1 MKNILDRYVNR
12 YGRKHKDFR
21 RYAMVVAVLAIIV
34 FVGVNW
40 RLHDKGISMTSDY
53 QCGLKEHKHTEECYK
68 KVLICGKEETDGSEG
83 HTHTDACYKE
93 VKKLTCGKEEHK
105 HNADCYDE
113 DGNLICGK
121 KEHEHSDDCYTT
133 EKELVCG
140 KKESEPV
147 EAHHHTDACYKKELV
162 CGLKEHTHTAACYS
176 DESAD
181 VEDKSDWEAT
191 IPVLSGN
198 WAEDVVAVA
207 QSQLGYEES
216 TANFKLADDGETRR
230 GYTRYGEWYGNK
242 YGEWSAMFASF
253 CLNYAG
259 IPSETVPVN
268 SGANAWITELKEQK
282 LYKAADDNYKPAA
295 GDLVFL
301 DTDSDGKAD
310 HVGIITE
317 TDKEKDEITS
327 VKAIVGD
334 SSDKVEE
341 NTYKTDEDVIIG
353 YCVLPENPDEK
364 KAEETDKT
372 DKKEADT
379 DAAESTTAAEE
390 KTTAEAVTEESTKAE
405 KSTEKSEDKAESTEE
420 AGEKTEAS
428 ENVTTEKKKVSKK
441 AASNNVEVQEAAE
454 TTYASFTPYVTSLE
468 GIGTKYDKETGNYDT
483 NLKTNFTISKEQIQS
498 DNYNYE
504 LKYPEGIIVPDE
516 LLNKTYRLLDDEN
529 KQAGNYSFV
538 KNADGTYSVRVVF
551 DQEYVRD
558 AGETINGNI
567 WFKGKLS
574 SSKVD
579 DKGDIVIVGEDKVN
593 LDIPSKDI
601 EYPDDETNK
610 YNIDVSKSGAVIEGG
625 KLKYTVIVN
634 STKGTPDDIDFTDVI
649 NMTGVSLGTPEVSVK
664 KQPVQWYSQW
674 HHPADESKEEDV
686 SVNPTYDA
694 NTGKLTMTLPQ
705 LTAQENGDHIDCYQY
720 IVTYTYDITGM
731 DVDSATTG
739 NTVNVKSHDQ
749 KTDTTVKDEAHTDV
763 TVNNPY
769 TIEKSGKI
777 TDGKQIKWT
786 ITVNANKANIA
797 GATVTDTMFS
807 EIPSDAKITVSP
819 KQGYTIEKENGKI
832 KDIKF
837 EGIDNGKNNQ
847 TYTIT
852 YYTNYEQK
860 DKEQN
865 ITNDA
870 TFKPS
875 SGKELKDTDT
885 VRVPGC
891 AIEKT
896 YNGVT
901 GMNNGKATVKWT
913 VAMDVPD
920 GGFASGTVIQDDM
933 TKDKDSKKG
942 KPQYMTA
949 EQIAA
954 WDGQMQWNDTSKTTI
969 NMSDYAEIVFYD
981 KDGNEYTLN
990 EIKQNV
996 TNLSDKQFTKFK
1008 INVNTTVIPPSGATN
1023 LSYSYETT
1031 ADLSNAT
1038 NGKNKYYNTVDK
1050 DGQKADATYTYNN
1063 NHSISKAGEIDGTNN
1078 RIKWTITVNENEED
1092 IAGAVLSDS
1101 MLTDML
1107 QNPGITIT
1115 PNSGYDIEYDS
1126 EGKIKDIKFT
1136 AVSEGQNTQTYTI
1149 TYYTPYTPSWD
1160 AQSDIKNEAKLQPE
1174 TGKEITGTGTVK
1186 PPHGSV
1192 AKKMNGATEQT
1203 DGTAVVNWTVTINA
1217 PGGKIPKTNNEF
1229 IYDTMTGEDGNQH
1242 YMTVAQALAW
1252 DGKMKWNNGTEFSIL
1267 EQENAEVK
1275 FYYGSNDKQYYTLED
1290 LKAGKAAEGVKFTT
1304 IRVLLKQDLVGPAGA
1319 TTLTYSYNTTADLS
1333 NTKAG
1338 KTTKYTNSVTVDKN
1352 KKDSGVYEYENK
1364 HTISKAAEKM
1374 NNNEIKW
1381 TITVNKNK
1389 VNIAGGVLKDD
1400 MFDKITDISKLTVSP
1415 KDPEAGY
1422 EIVKE
1427 AGADGKEKIKEIRFK
1442 AISDGT
1448 NNNKYTITY
1457 YTPYEKKWDEQ
1468 QISNRAKF
1476 KPPTGEEKE
1485 ATKTITIPGCSI
1497 EKTRGQVDESSDH
1510 KTAEINWT
1518 VGIEIPDG
1526 GLPKDTVITDDM
1538 TKNKDNAAGSK
1549 QYMTVAQIKAW
1560 KGDATWDNNSQNTFN
1575 LFADDLSE
1583 VTFYDANNKAYT
1595 YADIQNESN
1604 GVTPTTQFTKFEIK
1618 LKKELNKPSGVTKLT
1633 YSYKT
1638 TADLDSVSMGENK
1651 YHNGLWV
1658 GDKSADATYTYDKG
1672 KVVKKDGNGNTGTTN
1687 STSENELTW
1696 KIEVTTG
1703 SSEYSK
1709 IKVTDTLPEGL
1720 KLKEISVIDNNG
1732 RKIDSLKADNSGNL
1746 SGQNDTYK
1754 VIGTYDS
1761 NQRKVNLN
1769 VSYVDTNRK
1778 IPQNTTYTF
1787 TVVCQTNDDSQY
1799 KKGQTYT
1806 FTNTADVTFDEKEIG
1821 SSSQTQNWTKKDNTV
1836 VRKVVDKSGT
1846 WDGDAHQAD
1855 YSIVLNPDGKDI
1867 VEGSDVLTLTDVLNS
1882 TKHPYYSTSKD
1893 NSTINNNDITF
1904 TVELIPTTV
1913 KLYYAVQNSDGTY
1926 GKGSNPQLVQGYKWT
1941 YTEAD
1946 DPYNSNIMKHTLT
1959 LTDVPDATPLIL
1971 EYRYSVNR
1979 DAPDNVKEAQF
1990 QLSNTATLSGQGN
2003 NSGSSSGT
2011 ETWKESSTGGQVSTE
2026 KSYTIYKVEEGNYG
2040 KLLEGAVFKLQKYDA
2055 NAEGNY
2061 SDVNPATSFT
2071 TDKNGKIQIKW
2082 NASLYQYNTLYRLV
2096 ETTPPSGYSMSS
2108 EDTDIYFYFS
2118 KTGETSNLPDN
2129 TPSKAVDL
2137 TKKSATT
2144 YVENEANN
2152 TSISVKKNWKDSDG
2166 QEMSA
2171 PVDNIKFDLY
2181 QEAYVQRQG
2190 DSSSEDS
2197 VNVVVKYGQY
2207 NWDHTE
2213 NLVCDKGDRIT
2224 LTLKNVYGVPTVQ
2237 EEGSST
2243 VLTPVNQKNSGE
2255 TTTYTYDYEV
2265 KQAVTITLKYGDYR
2279 NSGNN
2284 YFEYNVKQK
2293 QGEAKKYG
2301 EYSVSESER
2310 WRKTIDNLPLT
2321 EVKNGKKVYYRYYVR
2336 EQKESD
2342 YKRVDYSNNEGVTSG
2357 VITISN
2363 IVESYTLPE
2372 TGGSGTLPFIAVGA
2386 TLMGFALLCGYSMRR
2401 RRGRRIE

>member
-1 MKNILDRYVNR
+1 M
-12 YGRKHKDFR
+12 
-21 RYAMVVAVLAIIV
+21 
-34 FVGVNW
+34 
-40 RLHDKGISMTSDY
+40 
-53 QCGLKEHKHTEECYK
+53 
-68 KVLICGKEETDGSEG
+68 
-83 HTHTDACYKE
+83 
-93 VKKLTCGKEEHK
+93 
-105 HNADCYDE
+105 
-113 DGNLICGK
+113 
-121 KEHEHSDDCYTT
+121 
-133 EKELVCG
+133 
-140 KKESEPV
+140 
-147 EAHHHTDACYKKELV
+147 
-162 CGLKEHTHTAACYS
+162 
-176 DESAD
+176 
-181 VEDKSDWEAT
+181 
-191 IPVLSGN
+191 
-198 WAEDVVAVA
+198 
-207 QSQLGYEES
+207 
-216 TANFKLADDGETRR
+216 
-230 GYTRYGEWYGNK
+230 
-242 YGEWSAMFASF
+242 
-253 CLNYAG
+253 
-259 IPSETVPVN
+259 
-268 SGANAWITELKEQK
+268 
-282 LYKAADDNYKPAA
+282 
-295 GDLVFL
+295 
-301 DTDSDGKAD
+301 
-310 HVGIITE
+310 
-317 TDKEKDEITS
+317 
-327 VKAIVGD
+327 
-334 SSDKVEE
+334 
-341 NTYKTDEDVIIG
+341 
-353 YCVLPENPDEK
+353 
-364 KAEETDKT
+364 
-372 DKKEADT
+372 
-379 DAAESTTAAEE
+379 
-390 KTTAEAVTEESTKAE
+390 
-405 KSTEKSEDKAESTEE
+405 
-420 AGEKTEAS
+420 
-428 ENVTTEKKKVSKK
+428 
-441 AASNNVEVQEAAE
+441 
-454 TTYASFTPYVTSLE
+454 
-468 GIGTKYDKETGNYDT
+468 
-483 NLKTNFTISKEQIQS
+483 
-498 DNYNYE
+498 
-504 LKYPEGIIVPDE
+504 
-516 LLNKTYRLLDDEN
+516 
-529 KQAGNYSFV
+529 
-538 KNADGTYSVRVVF
+538 
-551 DQEYVRD
+551 
-558 AGETINGNI
+558 
-567 WFKGKLS
+567 
-574 SSKVD
+574 D
-579 DKGDIVIVGEDKVN
+579 DKGDIIIAGEDKVK

-610 YNIDVSKSGAVIEGG
+610 YNIDVSKQGSVIEGD
-625 KLKYTVIVN
+625 KLKYTVEVN
-634 STKGTPDDIDFTDVI
+634 STKGTPEDIDFTDVI
-649 NMTGVSLGTPEVSVK
+649 SMTGMSLGTPEVSVK
-664 KQPVQWYSQW
+664 KRPVQWYNQW
-674 HHPADESKEEDV
+674 HQQEDSSKEEDV

-694 NTGKLTMTLPQ
+694 STGKLSMTLPK
-705 LTAQENGDHIDCYQY
+705 LTAQKNGDHIDCYKY
-720 IVTYTYDITGM
+720 IITYVYDITGM
-731 DVDSATTG
+731 DVSSTTVG

-769 TIEKSGKI
+769 SLVKSGELA
-777 TDGKQIKWT
+777 DGKQIKWT
-786 ITVNANKANIA
+786 ITVNEGNADIA

-819 KQGYTIEKENGKI
+819 AQGYTIEKENGKI

-847 TYTIT
+847 KYTIT

-860 DKEQN
+860 DKEYD
-865 ITNDA
+865 ITNNA
-870 TFKPS
+870 KFKS
-875 SGKELKDTDT
+875 STGLELKKQET
-885 VRVPGC
+885 VRIPGC

-901 GMNNGKATVKWT
+901 GTNNGKATVKWT
-913 VAMDVPD
+913 VAMEVPD
-920 GGFASGTVIQDDM
+920 AGFASGTVIQDNM
-933 TKDKDSKKG
+933 TKDKDGKNG
-942 KPQYMTA
+942 KPHYMTA

-954 WDGQMQWNDTSKTTI
+954 WDGQMQWNDTLKTTV
-969 NMSDYAEIVFYD
+969 NMSKYADILFYD
-981 KDGNEYTLN
+981 KDGKEYTLN
-990 EIKQNV
+990 EIKQNAM
-996 TNLSDKQFTKFK
+996 NWSDKQFTKFK
-1008 INVNTTVIPPSGATN
+1008 IKINTTVTPPKGATN

-1038 NGKNKYYNTVDK
+1038 KGKNKYYNTVDK

-1063 NHSISKAGEIDGTNN
+1063 NHSISKTGEIDGTNN
-1078 RIKWTITVNENEED
+1078 RIKWMITVNKNGAD

-1115 PNSGYDIEYDS
+1115 PDKGYDIEYDS

-1217 PGGKIPKTNNEF
+1217 PGGKIPKTENEF
-1229 IYDTMTGEDGNQH
+1229 IYDTMTGSDGKQH

-1275 FYYGSNDKQYYTLED
+1275 FYYGSNDKQYYTLKD
-1290 LKAGKAAEGVKFTT
+1290 LKDGKAAAGDKFTT

-1333 NTKAG
+1333 NAGAG
-1338 KTTKYTNSVTVDKN
+1338 KKTQYTNSVTVDKN
-1352 KKDSGVYEYENK
+1352 KKASDVYEYENK
-1364 HTISKAAEKM
+1364 HTVSKTAEKLD
-1374 NNNEIKW
+1374 NNEIKW
-1381 TITVNKNK
+1381 TITVNENK

-1400 MFDKITDISKLTVSP
+1400 MFDKITDISKITVSP
-1415 KDPEAGY
+1415 ENPKTGY

-1427 AGADGKEKIKEIRFK
+1427 KGTDGKEKIKEIQFK
-1442 AISDGT
+1442 AVNADGT
-1448 NNNKYTITY
+1448 NKNTYTITY
-1457 YTPYEKKWDEQ
+1457 YTPYEKKWDDQ
-1468 QISNRAKF
+1468 HISNRATF
-1476 KPPTGEEKE
+1476 KPPTGEEME
-1485 ATKTITIPGCSI
+1485 RRETVTIPGCSI
-1497 EKTRGQVDESSDH
+1497 EKTRGQVDEASDH

-1538 TKNKDNAAGSK
+1538 TKNKYNTAGSK
-1549 QYMTVAQIKAW
+1549 QYMTAAQIKAW

-1595 YADIQNESN
+1595 YADIQDGSN
-1604 GVTPTTQFTKFEIK
+1604 GVTSVTQFTKFEIK
-1618 LKKELNKPSGVTKLT
+1618 LKKELSRLSGATKVI

-1638 TADLDSVSMGENK
+1638 TADLDNVSMGENK

-1658 GDKSADATYTYDKG
+1658 GNKSADATYTYDKG
-1672 KVVKKDGNGNTGTTN
+1672 KVVKKDGNGNTGTTS

-1720 KLKEISVIDNNG
+1720 KLKEISVVDNNG
-1732 RKIDSLKADNSGNL
+1732 RKIDSLKADDSGNL

-1754 VIGTYDS
+1754 VTGTYDS
-1761 NQRKVNLN
+1761 SQRKVNLN

-1806 FTNTADVTFDEKEIG
+1806 FTNTADVTFDEKGIG
-1821 SSSQTQNWTKKDNTV
+1821 SSSQTQNWTKKTDTV
-1836 VRKVVDKSGT
+1836 ERKVVDKSGT

-1867 VEGSDVLTLTDVLNS
+1867 VEGLDVLTLTDVLS
-1882 TKHPYYSTSKD
+1882 VTKHPYYATTKD
-1893 NSTINNNDITF
+1893 NSSVDYNDITF
-1904 TVELIPTTV
+1904 TAELIPTTV

-1946 DPYNSNIMKHTLT
+1946 DPYNGNIKKHTLT
-1959 LTDVPDATPLIL
+1959 LTDVPDSTPLIL

-1979 DAPDNVKEAQF
+1979 DAPDKVKEAKL
-1990 QLSNTATLSGQGN
+1990 QLSNTATLSGKDK
-2003 NSGSSSGT
+2003 NSGSSSET
-2011 ETWKESSTGGQVSTE
+2011 EMWKESSTGGQVSTE

-2061 SDVNPATSFT
+2061 SDVNPAVTFT

-2096 ETTPPSGYSMSS
+2096 ETTPPSGYSMSK

-2118 KTGETSNLPDN
+2118 KTGENSNLPDN
-2129 TPSKAVDL
+2129 IPSKAVDL

-2144 YVENEANN
+2144 YVENESDN

-2166 QEMSA
+2166 QTMSA
-2171 PVDNIKFDLY
+2171 PVNEIKFDLY
-2181 QEAYVQRQG
+2181 QQAYVLRQG
-2190 DSSSEDS
+2190 NSSSEDS
-2197 VNVVVKYGQY
+2197 VKVTFKYGQW
-2207 NWDHTE
+2207 NLDHTKE
-2213 NLVCDKGDRIT
+2213 AVCDKGDRIT
-2224 LTLKNVYGVPTVQ
+2224 LTLKNIYGTPTVK

-2243 VLTPVNQKNSGE
+2243 VLTPVYQKKSGE

-2265 KQAVTITLKYGDYR
+2265 KQAVTLTLQYNENG

-2293 QGEAKKYG
+2293 QGEATKYH
-2301 EYSVSESER
+2301 EYSISESEH

-2336 EQKESD
+2336 EQNESD

-2363 IVESYTLPE
+2363 ILESYTLPE
-2372 TGGSGTLPFIAVGA
+2372 TGGSGTLPFITVGA
-2386 TLMGFALLCGYSMRR
+2386 SLMGFALLCGYSMRR
-2401 RRGRRIE
+2401 RRGRRVE

>member
-68 KVLICGKEETDGSEG
+68 KVLICGKEETNGSEG

-282 LYKAADDNYKPAA
+282 LYKAADDNYKPVA

-353 YCVLPENPDEK
+353 YCALPENPDEK

-379 DAAESTTAAEE
+379 DAAESTTAAE
-390 KTTAEAVTEESTKAE
+390 AVTEESTKAE

-420 AGEKTEAS
+420 VEEKTEAS
-428 ENVTTEKKKVSKK
+428 ENATTEKKKVSKK

-468 GIGTKYDKETGNYDT
+468 GTGTKYDKETGNYDT

-498 DNYNYE
+498 DNYRYE

-529 KQAGNYSFV
+529 KQAGTYSFV

-551 DQEYVRD
+551 AEDYVRD

-731 DVDSATTG
+731 DVDSTTTG

-769 TIEKSGKI
+769 TIAKSGKI

-954 WDGQMQWNDTSKTTI
+954 WDGQMQWNDTSKTTV

-1078 RIKWTITVNENEED
+1078 RIKWTITVNKNEED

-1101 MLTDML
+1101 MLADML

-1160 AQSDIKNEAKLQPE
+1160 AQSDVKNTATLHPE
-1174 TGKEITGTGTVK
+1174 TGKDITGTGTVK
-1186 PPHGSV
+1186 LPEGTV
-1192 AKKMNGATEQT
+1192 DKKMNGATEQT
-1203 DGTAVVNWTVTINA
+1203 DGTAIVNWTITINA

-1229 IYDTMTGEDGNQH
+1229 IYDTMTGSDGNQH

-1275 FYYGSNDKQYYTLED
+1275 FYYGSNDKQYYTLKD

-1352 KKDSGVYEYENK
+1352 KKDSDVYEYENK

-1485 ATKTITIPGCSI
+1485 ATKTVTIPGCSI

-1595 YADIQNESN
+1595 YADIRNESN
-1604 GVTPTTQFTKFEIK
+1604 GVTSATQFIKFVIK
-1618 LKKELNKPSGVTKLT
+1618 LKKELNKPSGATKLT

-1638 TADLDSVSMGENK
+1638 TADLDSVSMGENN

-1672 KVVKKDGNGNTGTTN
+1672 KVVKKDGNGNTGTTS
-1687 STSENELTW
+1687 STSENELIW

-1703 SSEYSK
+1703 SSEYNK
-1709 IKVTDTLPEGL
+1709 IKVADTLPEGL
-1720 KLKEISVIDNNG
+1720 KLKEISVVDNSG

-1754 VIGTYDS
+1754 VTGTYDS

-1913 KLYYAVQNSDGTY
+1913 QLYYAVQNSDGTY

-2082 NASLYQYNTLYRLV
+2082 NASIYQHNTLYRLV

-2129 TPSKAVDL
+2129 MPSKAVDL

-2171 PVDNIKFDLY
+2171 LVDNIKFDLY